1 MPVLHPAHY
10 PFPSPRFRAT
20 IVPSSQGGFP
30 MKDEMILHDDYET
43 FAEKFLGIDYE
54 EYVELLG
61 GLTDDEDVVELDYST
76 VF

>member
-1 MPVLHPAHY
+1 VPVLQLAHY
-10 PFPSPRFRAT
+10 LFSILRFRAT